1 MFQSLGFR
9 SLDLITTFYDIITYM
24 AIISITTLKTKF
36 ESGDRPTGQDFADLI
51 DTTSYRAESLG
62 GDGNN
67 SLTVNGI
74 ETETVF
80 DTIETST
87 WRTIKYLIQ
96 ISHPST
102 SVYKSTEI
110 NIVFDGTNQ
119 NITEFG
125 TVSNTANAI
134 GNITASLNSGI
145 ISMTVIPVLTPMTI
159 RYYRTGLKA

>member
-1 MFQSLGFR
+1 
-9 SLDLITTFYDIITYM
+9 M
-24 AIISITTLKTKF
+24 AIIPITTLKTKF
-36 ESGDRPTGQDFADLI
+36 ESGDRPTGQDFTDLI
-51 DTTSYRAESLG
+51 DTTSYRAEALG

-67 SLTVNGI
+67 SSTVNGI
-74 ETETVF
+74 ETSTIF
-80 DTIETST
+80 DTIDTT
-87 WRTIKYLIQ
+87 VWRTVKYLIQ

-145 ISMTVIPVLTPMTI
+145 ISMTVTPVLTPMTI

>member
-1 MFQSLGFR
+1 
-9 SLDLITTFYDIITYM
+9 M
-24 AIISITTLKTKF
+24 AIVSITTLKTKF

-51 DTTSYRAESLG
+51 DTTSYRAEALG

-67 SLTVNGI
+67 SLTINGI
-74 ETETVF
+74 ESATVF
-80 DTIETST
+80 DTIDVSV

-96 ISHPST
+96 VSHPLT

-134 GNITASLNSGI
+134 GNISASLNSGI
-145 ISMTVIPVLTPMTI
+145 ISMTVTPALTPMTI
-159 RYYRTGLKA
+159 RYYRTGLKV

>member
-1 MFQSLGFR
+1 
-9 SLDLITTFYDIITYM
+9 M
-24 AIISITTLKTKF
+24 AIIPITTLKTKF

-51 DTTSYRAESLG
+51 DTTSYRAEALG

-67 SLTVNGI
+67 SLTINGV
-74 ETETVF
+74 ETATVF
-80 DTIETST
+80 DTIDTSVF
-87 WRTIKYLIQ
+87 RTIKYLIQ

-102 SVYKSTEI
+102 SVYKSTEL
-110 NIVFDGTNQ
+110 NIIFDGTNQ
-119 NITEFG
+119 NISEFG

-145 ISMTVIPVLTPMTI
+145 ISMTVTPVLTPITI

>member
-1 MFQSLGFR
+1 
-9 SLDLITTFYDIITYM
+9 M
-24 AIISITTLKTKF
+24 AIIAINTLKGKF
-36 ESGDRPTGQDFADLI
+36 ESGDIPTGADFADLI
-51 DTTSYRAESLG
+51 DTTSYRAEALG

-67 SLTVNGI
+67 SSTVNGI
-74 ETETVF
+74 ETATVF

-110 NIVFDGTNQ
+110 NIVFDGTHQ

-125 TVSNTANAI
+125 TVSNTTNAI

-145 ISMTVIPVLTPMTI
+145 ISMTVTPVLTPMTI

>member
-1 MFQSLGFR
+1 
-9 SLDLITTFYDIITYM
+9 M
-24 AIISITTLKTKF
+24 AIIPISTLKGKF
-36 ESGDRPTGQDFADLI
+36 ESGDIPTGADFTDLI
-51 DTTSYRAESLG
+51 DTTSYRAEALG

-67 SLTVNGI
+67 SSTVNGI
-74 ETETVF
+74 ESATIF
-80 DTIETST
+80 DTIDTTT

-102 SVYKSTEI
+102 SVYKSTEV

-145 ISMTVIPVLTPMTI
+145 ISMTVTPVLTPMTI

>member
-1 MFQSLGFR
+1 
-9 SLDLITTFYDIITYM
+9 M
-24 AIISITTLKTKF
+24 AIVSITTLKTKF

-51 DTTSYRAESLG
+51 DTTSYRAEALG

-67 SLTVNGI
+67 SLTINGI
-74 ETETVF
+74 ESATVF
-80 DTIETST
+80 DTIDVSV

-96 ISHPST
+96 VSHPST

-125 TVSNTANAI
+125 TVSNTTNAI
-134 GNITASLNSGI
+134 GNITANLNSGI
-145 ISMTVIPVLTPMTI
+145 INMTVTPALSPMTI

>member
-1 MFQSLGFR
+1 
-9 SLDLITTFYDIITYM
+9 M
-24 AIISITTLKTKF
+24 AIVPINTLKTKF

-51 DTTSYRAESLG
+51 DTTSYRAEALG

-67 SLTVNGI
+67 SSTITGI
-74 ETETVF
+74 ETATVF
-80 DTIETST
+80 DTIDTT
-87 WRTIKYLIQ
+87 VWRTIKYLIQ
-96 ISHPST
+96 VSHPST

-134 GNITASLNSGI
+134 GNISATLNSGI
-145 ISMTVIPVLTPMTI
+145 ISMTVTPVLSPMTI
-159 RYYRTGLKA
+159 RYYRTGLKS

>member
-1 MFQSLGFR
+1 
-9 SLDLITTFYDIITYM
+9 M
-24 AIISITTLKTKF
+24 AIVPINTLKTKF

-51 DTTSYRAESLG
+51 DTTSYRAEALG

-67 SLTVNGI
+67 SATITGI
-74 ETETVF
+74 ETATVF
-80 DTIETST
+80 DTIDTT
-87 WRTIKYLIQ
+87 VWRTIKYLIQ
-96 ISHPST
+96 VSHPST

-134 GNITASLNSGI
+134 GNISASLNSGI
-145 ISMTVIPVLTPMTI
+145 ISMTVTPVLTPMTI

>member
-1 MFQSLGFR
+1 
-9 SLDLITTFYDIITYM
+9 M
-24 AIISITTLKTKF
+24 AIVPISTLKTKF
-36 ESGDRPTGQDFADLI
+36 ESGDRPTGQDFTDLI

-67 SLTVNGI
+67 SSTINGI
-74 ETETVF
+74 ETATVF
-80 DTIETST
+80 DTIDTAT
-87 WRTIKYLIQ
+87 WRTIKYMIQ
-96 ISHPST
+96 MSHTAT

-125 TVSNTANAI
+125 TVSNTTNPI
-134 GNITASLNSGI
+134 GNITANLNSGI
-145 ISMTVIPVLTPMTI
+145 ISMTVTPSLTPITI

>member
-1 MFQSLGFR
+1 
-9 SLDLITTFYDIITYM
+9 M
-24 AIISITTLKTKF
+24 AIIPISTLKGKF
-36 ESGDRPTGQDFADLI
+36 ESGDIPTGADFTDLI
-51 DTTSYRAESLG
+51 DTTSYRAEALG

-67 SLTVNGI
+67 SSTVNGI
-74 ETETVF
+74 ESATIF
-80 DTIETST
+80 DTIDTAT

-145 ISMTVIPVLTPMTI
+145 ISMTVTPVLTPMTI

>member
-1 MFQSLGFR
+1 
-9 SLDLITTFYDIITYM
+9 M
-24 AIISITTLKTKF
+24 AVIPISTLKTRF
-36 ESGDRPTGQDFADLI
+36 ESGDRPTGQDFEDLI

-67 SLTVNGI
+67 SATITGI
-74 ETETVF
+74 ETATVF
-80 DTIETST
+80 DTIDTAV

-96 ISHPST
+96 VSHPST

-125 TVSNTANAI
+125 TVSNTTNAI
-134 GNITASLNSGI
+134 GNITANLNSGI
-145 ISMTVIPVLTPMTI
+145 ISMTVTPALTPMTI

>member
-1 MFQSLGFR
+1 
-9 SLDLITTFYDIITYM
+9 M
-24 AIISITTLKTKF
+24 AIVSITTLKTKF

-51 DTTSYRAESLG
+51 DTTSYRAEALG

-67 SLTVNGI
+67 SLTINGI
-74 ETETVF
+74 ESATVF
-80 DTIETST
+80 DTIDVSV

-96 ISHPST
+96 VSHPST
-102 SVYKSTEI
+102 SVYRSTEI

-125 TVSNTANAI
+125 TVSNTTSAI

-145 ISMTVIPVLTPMTI
+145 ISMTVTPALTPMTI

>member
-1 MFQSLGFR
+1 
-9 SLDLITTFYDIITYM
+9 M
-24 AIISITTLKTKF
+24 AVIPISTLKTKF

-51 DTTSYRAESLG
+51 DTTSYRAEALG

-67 SLTVNGI
+67 SATITGI
-74 ETETVF
+74 ETATVF
-80 DTIETST
+80 DTIDTT
-87 WRTIKYLIQ
+87 VWRTIKYLIQ
-96 ISHPST
+96 VSHPST

-134 GNITASLNSGI
+134 GNITAALNSGI
-145 ISMTVIPVLTPMTI
+145 ISMTVTPALTPMTI

>member
-1 MFQSLGFR
+1 MAKISLSSVKSLFQ
-9 SLDLITTFYDIITYM
+9 T
-24 AIISITTLKTKF
+24 
-36 ESGDRPTGQDFADLI
+36 GDRPTQADYVDLI
-51 DTTSYRAESLG
+51 DTTSYRAEALG

-67 SLTVNGI
+67 SATITGI
-74 ETETVF
+74 ETATVF
-80 DTIETST
+80 DTIDVAV

-96 ISHPST
+96 VSHPST

-134 GNITASLNSGI
+134 GNISASLNSGI
-145 ISMTVIPVLTPMTI
+145 ISMTVTPVLTPMTI

>member
-1 MFQSLGFR
+1 
-9 SLDLITTFYDIITYM
+9 M
-24 AIISITTLKTKF
+24 AIVPISTLKGKF
-36 ESGDRPTGQDFADLI
+36 ESGDIPTGQDFADLI
-51 DTTSYRAESLG
+51 DTTSYRAEALG

-67 SLTVNGI
+67 SSTVNGI
-74 ETETVF
+74 ETATVF

-145 ISMTVIPVLTPMTI
+145 ISMTVTPVLTPMTI

>member
-1 MFQSLGFR
+1 
-9 SLDLITTFYDIITYM
+9 M
-24 AIISITTLKTKF
+24 AILPITTLKTKF

-51 DTTSYRAESLG
+51 DTTSYRAEALG

-67 SLTVNGI
+67 SSTVNGI
-74 ETETVF
+74 EAATVF
-80 DTIETST
+80 DTIDTSV

-102 SVYKSTEI
+102 NVYKSTEI
-110 NIVFDGTNQ
+110 NIVFDGANQ

-125 TVSNTANAI
+125 TVSNTTNAI

-145 ISMTVIPVLTPMTI
+145 ISMTVTPVLTPMTI